1 LLEFACGK
9 WGSASC
15 RARRGQKH
23 YHIAIAAE
31 KFLAWKPAPTLYQRD
46 LLCVSVPEGMARPG
60 RPPRPSRRSLDRNPP
75 KPGWADL
82 FSKITIGIFV
92 EARIVE

>member
-1 LLEFACGK
+1 MLFQGRSAPSTGHWL
-9 WGSASC
+9 GSPV
-15 RARRGQKH
+15 
-23 YHIAIAAE
+23 
-31 KFLAWKPAPTLYQRD
+31 LAKALHPPLYQRD